1 MQALADIAVDIPTE
15 LGGLRIDQA
24 LAALLPE
31 YSRSRLQDWIKQ
43 GLVLVDGSPISAK
56 QRITG
61 GEHVSLRP
69 RMPATTTSAA
79 EEIPLRIV
87 HEDEDILIIDKPD
100 GLVVHPAAGH
110 AAGTLLNAL
119 LNHAPDLASLPRCGI
134 VHRIDKDTTGLLMVA
149 RTLRAHKAL
158 VDQLQARSVHREY
171 LALVQG
177 TPVAGGTVDL
187 PIGRHPVDRKRFAV
201 VPAGKPAIT
210 HYRIERRFAGHTLLR
225 IKLETGRTH
234 QIRVHMT
241 HLHYPLVGDP
251 SYGRL
256 RLPAGASDATIDAL
270 RAFHRQALHAA
281 VLGLV
286 HPATGQYRQW
296 TSPLPDDF
304 RQLLEALDPAS

>member
-1 MQALADIAVDIPTE
+1 MADIAVDIPTD

-56 QRITG
+56 QRIAG

-69 RMPATTTSAA
+69 QMPATTTSLA
-79 EEIPLRIV
+79 EDIPLRIV

-201 VPAGKPAIT
+201 IPDGKLAIT

-256 RLPAGASDATIDAL
+256 RLPAGASDAMIDAL

-281 VLGLV
+281 VLGLT
-286 HPATGQYRQW
+286 HPATGQYCQW

-304 RQLLEALDPAS
+304 QQLLEALDPSP